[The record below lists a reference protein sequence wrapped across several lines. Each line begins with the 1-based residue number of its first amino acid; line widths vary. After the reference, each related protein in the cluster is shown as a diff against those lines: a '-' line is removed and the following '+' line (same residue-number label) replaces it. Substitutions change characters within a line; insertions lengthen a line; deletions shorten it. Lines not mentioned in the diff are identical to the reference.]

1 MVLLLAGPQKADR
14 HDPSNMILSGHDSVF
29 SDSVVALP
37 RNGHRASAVSWL
49 SRLGCG
55 LAALG
60 LSVFE
65 LMLS

>member
-29 SDSVVALP
+29 LD
-37 RNGHRASAVSWL
+37 
-49 SRLGCG
+49 
-55 LAALG
+55 ALG